1 MKHVPGVHDDAA
13 LRVTFDVRKYKPVH
27 SGKTRVK
34 RPGDG
39 GAARIPLCD
48 LAQLDATD
56 GRLYIQHTVVAAVV
70 SKVMRR
76 VLRRKQRRRGEG
88 RQRTMIQ

>member
-1 MKHVPGVHDDAA
+1 MKILLLGKNGQVGQALERALAPLAGPGELLA
-13 LRVTFDVRKYKPVH
+13 LDR
-27 SGKTRVK
+27 SN
-34 RPGDG
+34 G
-39 GAARIPLCD
+39 GD